1 MKSLLLKVY
10 DKLKYEFPIFILL
23 TIQLIPQDLDFAKD
37 PYASILSLDYRIGF
51 APKIFMGSVL
61 ALFTDYRG
69 HKQVNVFFTVIFI
82 LSFILLAWV
91 AGRLIR
97 SAGDDTKQIMIFLV
111 ALFLAGPYTTAFLFP
126 QLFSPDRFLVIFTL
140 LALLVLSKPK
150 IKWLLPVIL
159 FMALATHQMFA
170 FAYMPVIAVLLLY
183 EMNNSN
189 FSKKAVVF
197 SAVNFLTMA
206 FASAYFF
213 LFTGLKNFS
222 LNQLI
227 SYAETKTDI
236 PIRKDMIEGYFF
248 LNPFKF
254 IKYTKA
260 ISFNMDSL
268 NDEIRAVIFLIP
280 LILIFFFIW
289 KNAMKYSTNK
299 FEKFIFILCFLV
311 PLARI
316 PLFVMTT
323 EVYRGRIGMILVQFF
338 LLFYFLYKGNSAV
351 TESVKKISEFFSKNV
366 FLAMLIVAYFALTF
380 FQYNITQPWRDI
392 FEKLTTLR

>member
-1 MKSLLLKVY
+1 MKSFFLKVY
-10 DKLKYEFPIFILL
+10 EKLKYELPIFILL
-23 TIQLIPQDLDFAKD
+23 IIQLIPQDLDFAKD
-37 PYASILSLDYRIGF
+37 PYSSILSLDYRIGF
-51 APKIFMGSVL
+51 APKLFMGSVL

-69 HKQVNVFFTVIFI
+69 HKQVNIFFTVIFI

-97 SAGDDTKQIMIFLV
+97 SAGDDTKQIMIFFV

-140 LALLVLSKPK
+140 LALLVLAKPK
-150 IKWLLPVIL
+150 IKWLLPFIL

-170 FAYMPVIAVLLLY
+170 FAYMPAIAILLLY
-183 EMNNSN
+183 EMNNSK
-189 FSKKAVVF
+189 FSKETIVF

-206 FASAYFF
+206 AASSYFF

-222 LNQLI
+222 LDKLV
-227 SYAETKTDI
+227 SYAQTKTDI
-236 PIRKDMIEGYFF
+236 PIRKDMIEGYFL

-254 IKYTKA
+254 IKYTEASSFTLDSIGDEVRA
-260 ISFNMDSL
+260 I
-268 NDEIRAVIFLIP
+268 IFLIP
-280 LILIFFFIW
+280 LIVIFFFIW
-289 KNAMKYSTNK
+289 KNAIKFSENK
-299 FEKFIFILCFLV
+299 FEKFIFVLCILV
-311 PLARI
+311 PVARL

-351 TESVKKISEFFSKNV
+351 TESVKKISEFFKKNV
-366 FLAMLIVAYFALTF
+366 FLTLLVIAYFALTY